1 MIPKLRLARLLGV
14 LLWCLPFIAN
24 AQISGVTITPSGATI
39 NDSITITVDPALTCP
54 SPTFNSGSNLVGA
67 TAVRIHGGAIIGGNN
82 WQNVVDGNVANNVR
96 AGFTLGGDGK
106 WRKKI
111 KPSSYFNSTTMTGM
125 IFVLNG
131 GPNSNVWAKEGKVCA
146 PNGSGG
152 SDYSVNFP
160 ISGIIAGPGTTP
172 RLGVR
177 FQMPRADTTIDA
189 NEEIDVHLF
198 AEDSA
203 FLGVNSVEFYVNG
216 TLQSSDNTAPYNFTY
231 TAPNASAT
239 VTMYAIAYGAQSSS
253 RQSITRTITVRE
265 PAAVAPQLSVQI
277 ASPGSSTTVNVGDL
291 VAISANAV
299 DTSGQP
305 ISRVVFKRNGT
316 VIGNDL
322 TPPYTLNYTVI
333 DASNFAIT
341 ADVVGVGAVT
351 RSSSAVNVTVRPVQ
365 YGSNGIFVFPATATG
380 NDTITMIVVPTM
392 TCPTPA
398 ANSNQSLSGATMVRY
413 HGGVKIGRNG
423 GNWQNGVYTDNSAA
437 NANITG
443 FTSVN
448 GVWKKRFVPRTYFN
462 VHAADTITGL
472 SFVLNGGPTGGNIW
486 AKEAKTCGSGG
497 NAAGGG
503 AGDIIFPI
511 ALPPFQTPQLSVNIT
526 SPAAAMTVNVGELL
540 NVTVNAADGT
550 NQQIFAVVLRL
561 NGVPVDTIRTAPYSF
576 SWRAP
581 ADNGV
586 YALTAS
592 VYGVDN
598 NNVTSS
604 ARTITVEGQVITPI
618 LSTSWINPLTNPTIN
633 VNGTVTAQLNA
644 ADATGQAISVTWLV
658 NGVEVGED
666 LTSPY
671 SYIYYAGQYNGSVTI
686 QARVNGLFGT
696 SLLSPVRTIT
706 ITGQIPALYEA
717 NGIRITPANAKGTDR
732 ITITVD
738 PNATCPTLSA
748 DANQSLANA
757 PVIRMHGGVRIG
769 LNSGNGYFNWVVN
782 AGNSPSETALTGFTR
797 QPNGLWTKS
806 FTPQA
811 YFNRPATDTI
821 VGLGFVLNGG
831 PVNGNQWSRLGKTC
845 GGNGSGDGDFFIDL
859 AYPSRLDI
867 TVSGAQSTIAGS
879 TYNDITVADGGVLTL
894 SDNLPL
900 VGTLRVQSG
909 GTLIVGSRVISG
921 IGTIIVEDGALVQIA
936 DENGIPGSS
945 SRTVGAFRNSGGR
958 TFSSNADYTFNGTS
972 AQITGA
978 GFPSGA
984 KNLVVN
990 NAAGVTITNNL
1001 KVSRMVTATSGTI
1014 NANGKLTL
1022 GSNASGTAMLVN
1034 NGGTVTG
1041 NAFTQ
1046 RYIDPSLNSST
1057 GYRHF
1062 SFPFVSTSWSNVGSS
1077 NGGWSAVRNLSYNT
1091 DIDPSL
1097 TNPYPNI
1104 FTFDADRA
1112 TSMGSFGAGWQVP
1125 TSIESGN
1132 GYSINVGSSATLQG
1146 RGDLNQSAVNVSLP
1160 AAGASQFHLVG
1171 NPFPGPIDFTSV
1183 SLTGL
1188 NNAYYMAQ
1196 STGQYVGRFGSFVNG
1211 IGTNGATNVIPMM
1224 AGFWVQ
1230 ANAASSSINFPTA
1243 ARLTSYT
1250 SPAFQRTATLTLV
1263 RLQLNDGTVTDESVV
1278 YFDANATSGFDNGL
1292 DAQAIPSAVQLY
1304 TVSAGRNLTINAQ
1317 PLTALNGTTPIV
1329 LPLEPRVTNN
1339 RAATVAITQN
1349 SLPAGAELALEDT
1362 WSGNLIRFNGSTPVA
1377 LGNGGEIE
1385 GRYRLV
1391 ITGNVT
1397 SVGAKNELSINV
1409 FPNPAKDLVN
1419 VVLPA
1424 GESVKAELIN
1434 NLGQKVADYQLTE
1447 TGAINV
1453 ANLARGIY
1461 SLRCISNGK
1470 TSVFKITLR

>member
-1 MIPKLRLARLLGV
+1 MIPNLRWAKLLGV

-39 NDSITITVDPALTCP
+39 NDSITITVDPTLTCP
-54 SPTFNSGSNLVGA
+54 SPTFNSGSSLQGA
-67 TAVRIHGGAIIGGNN
+67 TAMRIHGGAIIGGNN
-82 WQNVVDGNVANNVR
+82 WQNVVEGNVANNVR
-96 AGFTLGGDGK
+96 AGFTLGVDGK

-177 FQMPRADTTIDA
+177 FQMPAADTTIDA
-189 NEEIDVHLF
+189 NEQIDVHVF

-203 FLGVNSVEFYVNG
+203 FLGVTNVEFYVNG
-216 TLQSSDNTAPYNFTY
+216 VMESSDNTAPYNFSY
-231 TAPNASAT
+231 TAPNMGTST
-239 VTMYAIAYGAQSSS
+239 TMYAIAYGAQSSS

-265 PAAVAPQLSVQI
+265 PAAVLPQLSVQI
-277 ASPGSSTTVNVGDL
+277 TSPGATTVNVGDL

-305 ISRVVFKRNGT
+305 ITRVVFKRNGST
-316 VIGNDL
+316 IGTDF

-333 DASNFAIT
+333 DASNFNIT

-351 RSSSAVNVTVRPVQ
+351 RSSTPVNVTVRPVQ
-365 YGSNGIFVFPATATG
+365 YGSNGIYVFPATATG

-398 ANSNQSLSGATMVRY
+398 ANSGSSLSGATMVRY

-423 GNWQNGVYTDNSAA
+423 GNWQNGVYTDNSQA
-437 NANITG
+437 NADVTG
-443 FTSVN
+443 FTLVN
-448 GVWKKRFVPRTYFN
+448 GVWKKRFVPRAYFN
-462 VHAADTITGL
+462 VNAADTITGL

-497 NAAGGG
+497 NAASGG

-511 ALPPFQTPQLSVNIT
+511 AVPAFATPQLSVSIT

-540 NVTVNAADGT
+540 SIETEAADAT

-561 NGVPVDTIRTAPYSF
+561 NGVPVDTVRTAPYTF

-586 YALTAS
+586 YTLTAS

-604 ARTITVEGQVITPI
+604 SRSITVEGQVITPI
-618 LSTSWINPLTNPTIN
+618 LSASWIAPLTNPTIN
-633 VNGTVTAQLNA
+633 VNGSVSAQINA
-644 ADATGQAISVTWLV
+644 SDATGQAISVAWLV
-658 NGVEVGED
+658 NGIEVAVD
-666 LTSPY
+666 NTAPY
-671 SYIYYAGQYNGSVTI
+671 NFVYYAGQLNGTI
-686 QARVNGLFGT
+686 TLQARVDGLYST
-696 SLLSPVRTIT
+696 SQLSPMRTISV
-706 ITGQIPALYEA
+706 TGEIAALYEA
-717 NGIRITPANAKGTDR
+717 NGLRITPANAKGTDR

-738 PNATCPTLSA
+738 PTATCPTLAA

-782 AGNSPSETALTGFTR
+782 AGNSPTETALTGFTR

-806 FTPQA
+806 FVPQT

-859 AYPSRLDI
+859 AYPERLDVM
-867 TVSGAQSTIAGS
+867 VSGAQSTIPFT

-909 GTLIVGSRVISG
+909 GILRVGSRVISG
-921 IGTIIVEDGALVQIA
+921 IGAIIVEDGALVEIS
-936 DENGIPGSS
+936 DENGIPDLYN
-945 SRTVGAFRNSGGR
+945 RTIGAFRNSGGR
-958 TFSSNADYTFNGTS
+958 TFSSSADYTFNGSS
-972 AQITGA
+972 AQVTGI

-990 NAAGVTITNNL
+990 NAAGVTVTNNL

-1022 GSNASGTAMLVN
+1022 GSNASGTGMLVN
-1034 NGGTVTG
+1034 NGGTVSG
-1041 NAFTQ
+1041 DAFTQ
-1046 RYIDPSLNSST
+1046 RYIDPTLNSST

-1077 NGGWSAVRNLSYNT
+1077 NGGWSAIRNQSYNT
-1091 DIDPSL
+1091 DVDPSM

-1125 TSIESGN
+1125 SNIEAGN
-1132 GYSINVGSSATLQG
+1132 GYSINIGSAATLQS
-1146 RGDLNQSAVNVSLP
+1146 RGVLNQSDVNVILP
-1160 AAGASQFHLVG
+1160 AAGSSQFHLVG
-1171 NPFPGPIDFTSV
+1171 NPFPSPIDFTSL

-1196 STGQYVGRFGSFVNG
+1196 STGQYVGRFGSFING
-1211 IGTNGATNVIPMM
+1211 IGTNGATNIIPMM

-1230 ANAASSSINFPTA
+1230 ANAASSSINFPTS
-1243 ARLTSYT
+1243 ARSTTYT
-1250 SPAFQRTATLTLV
+1250 SPAFQRRNVPVMV

-1278 YFDANATSGFDNGL
+1278 YFDVNATSGFDNGL

-1304 TVSAGRNLTINAQ
+1304 TISAGRNLTINAQ
-1317 PLTALNGTTPIV
+1317 PLTALNGTTPVV

-1339 RAATVAITQN
+1339 RAATVAITEN
-1349 SLPAGAELALEDT
+1349 SLPTGAELALEDT
-1362 WSGNLIRFNGSTPVA
+1362 WSGNLIRFNGSNPVA

-1397 SVGAKNELSINV
+1397 SVGAKNELNINV

-1419 VVLPA
+1419 VTLPA
-1424 GESVKAELIN
+1424 GETVKAELIN

-1447 TGAINV
+1447 TGTLNV